1 MIRAV
6 MASSC
11 GAAAAIWPPG
21 KSACRHPRGLVIASV
36 SACSAC
42 ERGPGCR
49 SLSSRG
55 SPCRL
60 ARHRGRVPPGH
71 GSPIPRARC
80 VSLDAAQSSITR
92 EHTIHVPVQALIGS
106 AIAGCALTRR
116 LLASMQSSLCSASWT
131 LACCSAQSCRP
142 AHAQKGQ
149 SRHGRWLGSRWHAS
163 AGMLRPTLNPYTVST
178 SVVSAWACGVRIVLV
193 LVLGFPPRPLA
204 SD

>member
-1 MIRAV
+1 M
-6 MASSC
+6 
-11 GAAAAIWPPG
+11 
-21 KSACRHPRGLVIASV
+21 
-36 SACSAC
+36 
-42 ERGPGCR
+42 
-49 SLSSRG
+49 
-55 SPCRL
+55 
-60 ARHRGRVPPGH
+60 
-71 GSPIPRARC
+71 
-80 VSLDAAQSSITR
+80 SITVISRVALPAGPASRPRSPRTWVTYSPRTLRVTRRR
-92 EHTIHVPVQALIGS
+92 EHTVHVPVRALIGS